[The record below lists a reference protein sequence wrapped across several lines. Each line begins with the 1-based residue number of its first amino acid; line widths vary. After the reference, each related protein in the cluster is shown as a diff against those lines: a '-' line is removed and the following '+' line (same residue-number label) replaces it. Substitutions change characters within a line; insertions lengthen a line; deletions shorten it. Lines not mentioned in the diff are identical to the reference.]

1 MSNSEDRD
9 LGFGAVV
16 AQQSRRRLL
25 NTDGTFNVRRLGR
38 GFIATLNPYHSLLVM
53 RWHHFLGIL
62 VAFYFVIN
70 IFFGWLFYL
79 CGPDALTWL
88 PHHET
93 KGRLWD
99 TFFFSVQ
106 TFATIGYGGMAP
118 TSISANVVVTIES
131 LVGILCVAL
140 TTGVIFA
147 RFSRPVARIRFSSR
161 AVVAPFRTGKAF
173 MFRVANERDSQI
185 LELSATVLFTRFE
198 ERDGRRIRQFY
209 PLDLERAQVMFF
221 PLAWTVVHPID
232 RNSPFD
238 GVSQADLEASEA
250 EVLVL
255 LKGTDETFSE
265 IVHARSSYRWDQ
277 IRWGARFASVFNLP
291 GPDGTVSIDVGRLD
305 EVEDLPTLV
314 QDSAKASA

>member
-1 MSNSEDRD
+1 VSTEDRD

-38 GFIATLNPYHSLLVM
+38 GLIASINPYHSLLTM
-53 RWHHFLGIL
+53 RWHKFLAIL
-62 VAFYFVIN
+62 VAFYFAIN
-70 IFFGWLFYL
+70 IIFGGLFYL

-88 PHHET
+88 PHHESH
-93 KGRLWD
+93 GRLWD

-106 TFATIGYGGMAP
+106 TFATIGYGGLAP
-118 TSISANVVVTIES
+118 TSIASNVIVTIES

-147 RFSRPVARIRFSSR
+147 RFSRPVARIRFSSQALIGPYR
-161 AVVAPFRTGKAF
+161 GGKAF

-209 PLDLERAQVMFF
+209 PLSLERTSVMFF

-232 RNSPFD
+232 RESPLD
-238 GVSQADLEASEA
+238 GVTRAALEESEA

-255 LKGTDETFSE
+255 LRGTDETFSE
-265 IVHARSSYRWDQ
+265 LVHARSSYRWDQ

-291 GPDGTVSIDVGRLD
+291 GPDGTISIDVGRLD

-314 QDSAKASA
+314 PGSAKASA

>member
-1 MSNSEDRD
+1 MTAGEDRD

-25 NTDGTFNVRRLGR
+25 NPDGTFNVRRLGR
-38 GFIATLNPYHSLLVM
+38 GLIASINPYHSLLTM
-53 RWHHFLGIL
+53 RWHPFLGIL
-62 VAFYFVIN
+62 VGFYFAIN

-88 PHHET
+88 PHHESH
-93 KGRLWD
+93 GRLWD

-106 TFATIGYGGMAP
+106 TFATIGYGGLAP
-118 TSISANVVVTIES
+118 TSIASNVVVTIES

-147 RFSRPVARIRFSSR
+147 RFSRPVARIRFSSK
-161 AVVAPFRTGKAF
+161 ALIAPYRSGKAF

-209 PLDLERAQVMFF
+209 PLTLERSTVMFF

-232 RNSPFD
+232 RESPFD
-238 GVSQADLEASEA
+238 GVTQAELQDSEA

-265 IVHARSSYRWDQ
+265 VVHSRSSYRWDQ

-305 EVEDLPTLV
+305 DVEDVPTLV
-314 QDSAKASA
+314 QSAKASA